1 MPKSRHN
8 YTGGKNKMSVKLYL
22 PILGLVMLNITSCSG
37 VPKNVAVNPEFRR
50 QMEGKTIGEATGV

>member
-1 MPKSRHN
+1 
-8 YTGGKNKMSVKLYL
+8 MSVKLYL